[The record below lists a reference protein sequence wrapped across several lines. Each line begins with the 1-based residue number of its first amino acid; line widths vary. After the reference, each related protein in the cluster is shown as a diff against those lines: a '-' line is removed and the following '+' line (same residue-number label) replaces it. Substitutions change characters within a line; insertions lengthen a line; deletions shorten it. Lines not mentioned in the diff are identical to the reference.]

1 VKKTVPMTT
10 MKHNIGPITM
20 AVAIMYYS
28 CPYLLN
34 MYFGLTFNNT
44 FSFPFCLSPVLG
56 PHAASARALSA
67 SALFLC
73 RLSPQPQPRLTNVLG
88 LSMSRAPCSLGLSA
102 VSGFV
107 LSRARRSF
115 SLAVAGWPSAD

>member
-20 AVAIMYYS
+20 IALQMAVAVMYYS

-56 PHAASARALSA
+56 PHAASARAS
-67 SALFLC
+67 
-73 RLSPQPQPRLTNVLG
+73 QPL
-88 LSMSRAPCSLGLSA
+88 
-102 VSGFV
+102 
-107 LSRARRSF
+107 RSF
-115 SLAVAGWPSAD
+115 SVGSRLSLRLG